1 MACNAHN
8 HDNARCNC
16 GFTGGYDGGW
26 ETEPDEPWPTHLGS
40 GIEHWAS
47 QGCSL
52 TSFTVPNVRCKYC
65 GALVFFY
72 RSPYDGRVFFD
83 QLGPPWP
90 KHECFHAS
98 DQRPIPRRLK
108 PGWVPVLK
116 VEPLPSFKTVKGY
129 DAKSRARILIPDG
142 LSFEIEWL
150 MLSRFNWDGPVAM
163 KDEGDGSLALGAI
176 EVREARRL
184 GGKPYVKRLRL
195 RAQTAP

>member
-1 MACNAHN
+1 
-8 HDNARCNC
+8 
-16 GFTGGYDGGW
+16 
-26 ETEPDEPWPTHLGS
+26 
-40 GIEHWAS
+40 
-47 QGCSL
+47 
-52 TSFTVPNVRCKYC
+52 
-65 GALVFFY
+65 
-72 RSPYDGRVFFD
+72 
-83 QLGPPWP
+83 
-90 KHECFHAS
+90 
-98 DQRPIPRRLK
+98 LK